1 VRSLPTHG
9 RKKKVFSA
17 GRHSAPSQ
25 VEKVVKRAGLAV
37 PAVAVVGALAAAS
50 HGHHPAAAPVTR
62 HQAVAGL
69 ISEDRMAAVQTASV
83 ASDLVRF
90 RTVVR
95 PHHVVRF
102 AHHATASPSPAG
114 RHHAPAAA
122 PPSATP
128 PPATPPPAA
137 CKPTGDTS
145 GMLPENYATIVDF
158 LTAHEYTSLAA
169 AGIAGNI
176 YQESGGNPESGGGLI
191 GWTPLPSG
199 YVTGNSSADLDT
211 QLAGLLTF
219 NDQFPSSITV
229 LNAATSPVAA
239 ADIYMNDF
247 EHPGLPE
254 AANREEA
261 ATAVAAACGI

>member
-1 VRSLPTHG
+1 M
-9 RKKKVFSA
+9 
-17 GRHSAPSQ
+17 
-25 VEKVVKRAGLAV
+25 AV

-62 HQAVAGL
+62 HQAPAGL
-69 ISEDRMAAVQTASV
+69 ISQDRMAAVQTASV
-83 ASDLVRF
+83 AGDLVRF
-90 RTVVR
+90 KTVVR

-102 AHHATASPSPAG
+102 AHHAAAATASPGPAG

-122 PPSATP
+122 PP
-128 PPATPPPAA
+128 PAA
-137 CKPTGDTS
+137 CKPAGDAS
-145 GMLPENYATIVDF
+145 GMLPENYAAIVDF
-158 LTAHEYTSLAA
+158 LTSHGYTGLAA

-199 YVTGNSSADLDT
+199 YVTGNPSADLDT

-219 NDQFPSSITV
+219 NDQLPSSVTA

-247 EHPGLPE
+247 ERPGLPE